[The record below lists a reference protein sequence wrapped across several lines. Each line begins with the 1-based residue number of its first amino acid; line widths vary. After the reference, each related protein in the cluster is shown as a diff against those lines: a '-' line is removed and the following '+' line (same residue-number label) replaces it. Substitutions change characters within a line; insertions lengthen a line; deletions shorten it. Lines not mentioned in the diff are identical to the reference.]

1 MGQQSNNKIGKGRR
15 PFVDRSRV
23 LAARTA
29 RGRGKVLDQISR
41 IAPGDTRV
49 VCCRERHGNGASKGR
64 GRYVPTRLLWACP
77 LGSALFI
84 EIRSVVEVWRA
95 AAMEADGSRNEAR
108 GCRSPTTTSVR
119 RPVGRSLT
127 IPSCGGALRAPTP
140 RARSR
145 ASREEWQVVRKIVH
159 TMSVG
164 GPVVSYVGLVLA
176 TLMQFV
182 S

>member
-95 AAMEADGSRNEAR
+95 AAMEAGGSRNEAR

-119 RPVGRSLT
+119 RPVGRSPT
-127 IPSCGGALRAPTP
+127 IPTCGARSARQLLARGVALRAISCRL
-140 RARSR
+140 RAPLFT
-145 ASREEWQVVRKIVH
+145 EEEC
-159 TMSVG
+159 S
-164 GPVVSYVGLVLA
+164 
-176 TLMQFV
+176 
-182 S
+182 